1 LRGFAF
7 GHGFTCGRSSA
18 SDRWCVVT
26 LLFLL
31 AAAPAWANRAQSLNL
46 GTTDA
51 GTWISVGL
59 ESEAEFSLTA
69 DGNTLK
75 VRITGAAPS
84 ATLTRPGKG
93 AVAEAKVVA
102 DGRDALLV
110 IQLVSGS
117 YTYRAYAKRNPFQV
131 CVDVIPKAGTSTTT
145 DFTRPSGG
153 IKLIVLD
160 PGHGGSRYT
169 GTATYDERIPEKEA
183 VFEQAKILKKLLEDN
198 LGVEVVLTRTGDYEV
213 GLKGRCLMANEIGAD
228 LFVSLHLNGSSSS
241 SAKGTETFYLIS
253 GQTTTSRAAAM
264 LENADFQ
271 SDPDL
276 DRVTKSALEFILSD
290 AYQTLILDESARLAN
305 YVHGELLD
313 ELGLKDRGVKQDNFA
328 VLRGT
333 HMPAILV
340 ESYFMTAKREAD
352 LYTNPDGYRRV
363 AEAIYRGISA
373 YIKDYDKRME

>member
-1 LRGFAF
+1 M
-7 GHGFTCGRSSA
+7 
-18 SDRWCVVT
+18 
-26 LLFLL
+26 
-31 AAAPAWANRAQSLNL
+31 WANRAQSLNL

-51 GTWISVGL
+51 GTWVSVGL

-84 ATLTRPGKG
+84 ATLTRPGRG
-93 AVAEAKVVA
+93 AVTEAKVVA
-102 DGRDALLV
+102 DGKDALL
-110 IQLVSGS
+110 ILQLVSGS

-131 CVDVIPKAGTSTTT
+131 CVDVTPKGGVSDTA
-145 DFTRPSGG
+145 DFTRPPGE

-160 PGHGGSRYT
+160 PGHGGPRYT
-169 GTATYDERIPEKEA
+169 GTATYDERVSEKYA
-183 VFEQAKILKKLLEDN
+183 VYEQAKILKKLLEDK

-228 LFVSLHLNGSSSS
+228 LFVSLHLNGGSS
-241 SAKGTETFYLIS
+241 SASGTETFYLIS
-253 GQTTTSRAAAM
+253 GQTTTTRAAAM

-290 AYQTLILDESARLAN
+290 AYQTLVLEESARLAN
-305 YVHGELLD
+305 CVHAELLG

-352 LYTNPDGYRRV
+352 LYTNSEGYRRV
-363 AEAIYRGISA
+363 AEAIYRGIAA
-373 YIKDYDKRME
+373 YVEDYDERME

>member
-1 LRGFAF
+1 MGGFHYGRGY
-7 GHGFTCGRSSA
+7 TSGRRCA
-18 SDRWCVVT
+18 AT
-26 LLFLL
+26 LLLL
-31 AAAPAWANRAQSLNL
+31 LLTAAPGWANRAQSLNL

-84 ATLTRPGKG
+84 AALTRPGRG

-102 DGRDALLV
+102 DGRDALL
-110 IQLVSGS
+110 ILQLVSGS

-131 CVDVIPKAGTSTTT
+131 CVDVIPKGGVSATP
-145 DFTRPSGG
+145 DFTRPPGG

-198 LGVEVVLTRTGDYEV
+198 LGVEVVLTRSGDYEV

-228 LFVSLHLNGSSSS
+228 LFVSLHLNGGAS
-241 SAKGTETFYLIS
+241 SANGTETFYLIS

-290 AYQTLILDESARLAN
+290 AYQTIILEESARLAN
-305 YVHGELLD
+305 YVHSELLD
-313 ELGLKDRGVKQDNFA
+313 ELDLKDRGVKQDNFA

-340 ESYFMTAKREAD
+340 ESYFMTCKREAD

-363 AEAIYRGISA
+363 AEAIYRGIST
-373 YIKDYDKRME
+373 YIRDYDKRME